1 VWFTERFHEPN
12 FGSVYYFFMRF
23 SRLLQLF
30 SIATISTLSAVMVAI
45 PAHATTASSE
55 GTEFY
60 VTFDYH
66 YVASGGALERLLYL
80 STRSSG
86 CKR

>member
-12 FGSVYYFFMRF
+12 FSSVYYFFMRF

-45 PAHATTASSE
+45 PAHATTASS
-55 GTEFY
+55 GK
-60 VTFDYH
+60 
-66 YVASGGALERLLYL
+66 ERNA
-80 STRSSG
+80 
-86 CKR
+86 